1 MFESPLTD
9 RREFTLQSMMALL
22 GGMTITISACGG
34 SGSGSPGS
42 PTAPAGNTG
51 TSGATTGAI
60 STNHGHKATITSAE
74 LAAGTGLML
83 DIRGDAD
90 HPHMVEL
97 TADDIARIRSQQT
110 VSKDSS
116 TMGEHMHVVTFSR
129 GSEPTGPGY

>member
-1 MFESPLTD
+1 MIESPLTD
-9 RREFTLQSMMALL
+9 RREFTLQSLMAVL
-22 GGMTITISACGG
+22 GGVTITISGCGG
-34 SGSGSPGS
+34 SGPKSGGS
-42 PTAPAGNTG
+42 PTGPTG
-51 TSGATTGAI
+51 TTDADTTGAI
-60 STNHGHKATITSAE
+60 STNHGHKATITSAQ
-74 LAAGTGLML
+74 LAAGSALLL

-97 TADDIARIRSQQT
+97 TAAEISRIRSQQT

>member
-1 MFESPLTD
+1 MLDSPLTD
-9 RREFTLQSMMALL
+9 RREFTLQSLMALL

-34 SGSGSPGS
+34 SSSGGSPAA
-42 PTAPAGNTG
+42 PTGNTG
-51 TSGATTGAI
+51 TSGDTTGAI
-60 STNHGHKATITSAE
+60 STNHGHKATITSAA

-97 TADDIARIRSQQT
+97 TAADISRIRSQQT

-116 TMGEHMHVVTFSR
+116 TMVEHMHVVTFSR